1 MLTPLDIHNKEF
13 KRSLRGYDV
22 DEVDEF
28 LDEVIKDY
36 EKTYKDN
43 LDYKDKI
50 EKVQADIDRYKELEA
65 TLHNTLVLAQKT
77 ADEVKI
83 NADKEAQ
90 LIIKKAENEAEDII
104 SRANQRITDIK
115 ANYQQH
121 QNNVQQFKAQFKSF
135 LLTQLELIEDYNVQD
150 SEIQES
156 DIEEFKMYEEKL
168 VPDSE

>member
-43 LDYKDKI
+43 LDLKDKI
-50 EKVQADIDRYKELEA
+50 EKTQGDINRYKDLEE

-77 ADEVKI
+77 AEEVRI
-83 NADKEAQ
+83 NAHKEAE
-90 LIIKKAENEAEDII
+90 LIIQKAQKDAENII
-104 SRANQRITDIK
+104 SGANQKIIDIK
-115 ANYQQH
+115 VEYKQF

-135 LLTQLELIEDYNVQD
+135 LLTQLELVE
-150 SEIQES
+150 
-156 DIEEFKMYEEKL
+156 EEKAKE
-168 VPDSE
+168 SEMYGENIVLSNAE